1 MSEANAPQTA
11 AKRPQGR
18 SPSYPALTLQ
28 KAIERVGQLY
38 DKEKQYPTPVETV
51 VKHWNYSGVTGPA
64 GLTVAA
70 LKKFGL
76 LTDEGS
82 KTDRRVRVTDLA
94 VQILNHPNAEK
105 RQEGIRAAALAP
117 TAHSELW
124 AEYGANL
131 PSDQHLT
138 WTLTRDRGYTESGA
152 RDFIKEY
159 KSTID
164 FAGLL
169 DTPPVETSDDEDE
182 EVDEDEALDRNEGEP
197 ENKGD
202 RADKNMGAQRRQSPK
217 DGRSAINIPL
227 PNGEFVVVEGKLPLS
242 EQEWA
247 YFLAVLNVMKPG
259 FTGGGTPTTDDGD

>member
-1 MSEANAPQTA
+1 MSESNAPQSS

-38 DKEKQYPTPVETV
+38 EREKQYPTPVEAV

-94 VQILNHPNAEK
+94 VQILSHPNPEK
-105 RQEGIRAAALAP
+105 RQEGIRVAALAP

-124 AEYGANL
+124 SEYGADL
-131 PSDQHLT
+131 PSDEHLT
-138 WTLTRDRGYTESGA
+138 WTLTRDRGYTDPGA
-152 RDFIKEY
+152 HDFIKEY

-164 FAGLL
+164 FAGLFA
-169 DTPPVETSDDEDE
+169 TPPAESSNEEDDEI
-182 EVDEDEALDRNEGEP
+182 EDYESSDRDDAPEDKGNQLGGKEP
-197 ENKGD
+197 PI
-202 RADKNMGAQRRQSPK
+202 RQPPK

-227 PNGEFVVVEGKLPLS
+227 PNGEFIVVEGKLPLS
-242 EQEWA
+242 EQEWS
-247 YFLAVLNVMKPG
+247 YLLAVLNVMKPG
-259 FTGGGTPTTDDGD
+259 FTRGGPQGTYDED

>member
-1 MSEANAPQTA
+1 MSETTTVQSS

-28 KAIERVGQLY
+28 KAIERVEQLY
-38 DKEKQYPTPVETV
+38 EKEKQYPTPVETV

-82 KTDRRVRVTDLA
+82 KSDRRVRVTDLA
-94 VQILNHPNAEK
+94 VQILSHPNPEK
-105 RQEGIRAAALAP
+105 RQEGIRVAALAP

-124 AEYGANL
+124 TEFGANL
-131 PSDQHLT
+131 PSDQTLT
-138 WTLTRDRGYTESGA
+138 WTLTRDRGYTDPGA

-159 KSTID
+159 KATID
-164 FAGLL
+164 FAGLTE
-169 DTPPVETSDDEDE
+169 TPPVETTDSDVEGIDEGHGSGGAGAGE
-182 EVDEDEALDRNEGEP
+182 SFDRLER
-197 ENKGD
+197 NKGE
-202 RADKNMGAQRRQSPK
+202 QRRELPTG
-217 DGRSAINIPL
+217 GRSAINIPL

-242 EQEWA
+242 EQEWS

-259 FTGGGTPTTDDGD
+259 FIGAVAPMLDGRED